1 MKYVYK
7 FFLTLYI
14 LVGMVPNFDALDKV
28 TTQWLYLNCL
38 NTIFLILLIA
48 KDYPLKKFFLHKTT
62 ILFFCLFLWS
72 LVSLLFAINPIE
84 SVVVLSQIF
93 AIVIGFIVI
102 MVCVTEIEKP
112 FNFISNVISIFLILE
127 LTKIYFPFSEFEIAK
142 SKIFQRSFLFL
153 GFAANVNITAFSII
167 YKIPFF
173 IYSIFKL
180 KKFKYLTILIAF
192 IVFFLIAFAA
202 GTLNSTRGA
211 ILTYSSLVPILIIIS
226 TVIYKKTKESRILV
240 LSIIYTA
247 AVLTSFSFN
256 RYLSNS
262 ISTSEK
268 SITNRISSLNAL
280 LDEDKNVDESINQ
293 RQNFYSQAFNTII
306 KNPIFGV
313 GIGNW
318 KIKSVDT
325 NKENIIGYIVPYHV
339 HNDYLEIGAEI
350 GLVGLAI
357 YLAILFFAFKETI
370 LNFLKMIFTKA
381 KLEENY
387 FEYISIALFI
397 YIYIIDSNLNFPFH
411 RPIVLINL
419 VVLISYLNRA
429 KIEYPNGK

>member
-1 MKYVYK
+1 MVDKVKSDLTVGSIPGHFYRLAIPMAIGMVFY
-7 FFLTLYI
+7 TLYNMA
-14 LVGMVPNFDALDKV
+14 G
-28 TTQWLYLNCL
+28 
-38 NTIFLILLIA
+38 
-48 KDYPLKKFFLHKTT
+48 
-62 ILFFCLFLWS
+62 
-72 LVSLLFAINPIE
+72 
-84 SVVVLSQIF
+84 
-93 AIVIGFIVI
+93 
-102 MVCVTEIEKP
+102 
-112 FNFISNVISIFLILE
+112 
-127 LTKIYFPFSEFEIAK
+127 IYFA
-142 SKIFQRSFLFL
+142 
-153 GFAANVNITAFSII
+153 G
-167 YKIPFF
+167 
-173 IYSIFKL
+173 KL
-180 KKFKYLTILIAF
+180 STNAQAGIGIGHLVY
-192 IVFFLIAFAA
+192 FFLIAFAA

-211 ILTYSSLVPILIIIS
+211 ILTYSSLVPVLITIGIVTYFKS
-226 TVIYKKTKESRILV
+226 KKYRLFTITIMY
-240 LSIIYTA
+240 SI
-247 AVLTSFSFN
+247 AVLFSFSFN
-256 RYLSNS
+256 KYLSNS
-262 ISTSEK
+262 IGTSDR

-280 LDEDKNVDESINQ
+280 LDDDKNVDESINQ

-339 HNDYLEIGAEI
+339 HNDYLEIGTEI

-387 FEYISIALFI
+387 FEYISIALFF

-419 VVLISYLNRA
+419 VVLISYLNRV